1 MADRGHEGL
10 ARLLLSKARGN
21 EAAVAALLADDK
33 VPDDVVGFHAH
44 RAVEKALKAVLAVR
58 GIEYAFGHDLA
69 YLADLLDANSIKVP
83 GELRG
88 AEELRP
94 WAAEFR
100 YEDPPTGSS
109 GLDRERALQLA
120 ASATGWAAADLQARS

>member
-1 MADRGHEGL
+1 MADRGHQGL
-10 ARLLLSKARGN
+10 AVLLLRKARGD
-21 EAAVAALLADDK
+21 EAAVAALLADDE

-44 RAVEKALKAVLAVR
+44 RAIEKALKAVLAGR
-58 GIEYAFGHDLA
+58 GIEYAFGDDLS

-83 GELRG
+83 AELRG

-100 YEDPPTGSS
+100 YEDPLTGSS
-109 GLDRERALQLA
+109 ELDRARALQLA
-120 ASATGWAAADLQARS
+120 ATATGWAAADLQARF